1 MNAIQRRFVQEYKV
15 DLNATQ
21 AAIRAGYS
29 ENTAYSQGQRLLKNV
44 EIAEAIQQELDRC
57 CERTRVT
64 KDKIIRELAR
74 IGFANVGKILDDA
87 SGGLLEGLSED
98 DLAAVS
104 SVKTKTLMSG
114 TDSDAAIIEREIKFH
129 DKGKAL
135 EQLGRHLGMFNDK
148 LDVTVSKTQEQAAG
162 EMKDMIDSAK
172 QKRNSGDS

>member
-1 MNAIQRRFVQEYKV
+1 MQRRFVQEYKI

-21 AAIRAGYS
+21 AAIRAGYCK
-29 ENTAYSQGQRLLKNV
+29 NTAYSMGHQLLKKL
-44 EIAEAIQQELDRC
+44 EIAEAIEHELELC

-74 IGFANVGKILDDA
+74 IGFANIGTILDDA
-87 SGGLLEGLSED
+87 SGGLLDGLSED

-104 SVKTKTLMSG
+104 TVKTKTLR
-114 TDSDAAIIEREIKFH
+114 TDKDSDDIILEREIKFH

-148 LDVTVSKTQEQAAG
+148 LDVTISKTQEEAEA
-162 EMKDMIDSAK
+162 EMKEMVDRAKANRSRDSK
-172 QKRNSGDS
+172 